1 MFNRKKTLHII
12 IPALILAAFTSCKK
26 SELTSFDQQAMVHFY
41 KLFTDAQKDSVL
53 YTFAVKPASLVQ
65 DTVKLPVRIAGKAA
79 DKDRVI
85 NLKAVADSTTAVEG
99 TDYKIHSAIV
109 HAGKYNDSILLIVY
123 RKPSMQTDEK
133 RLLLEIIPSADFQPG
148 LYNTPASPSDV
159 KQSGGSIRLLVKI
172 NDFLTQPAN
181 WSMLSSFFGTYS
193 KVKYQFIIDVTGRAE
208 FPYGSATGIPY
219 GQMAA
224 YQNMLRQ
231 ALSDYVAEHGPM
243 IDENGQTV
251 TF

>member
-1 MFNRKKTLHII
+1 MFNRKNSLYII
-12 IPALILAAFTSCKK
+12 IPTLIIAAFTSCKK
-26 SELTSFDQQAMVHFY
+26 SELTSFDQPAMVHFY

-53 YTFAVKPASLVQ
+53 YTFAVKPASLIQ

-85 NLKAVADSTTAVEG
+85 NLKTVADSTTAVEG

-123 RKPSMQTDEK
+123 RKPAMKSEEK
-133 RLLLEIIPSADFQPG
+133 RLMLEIIPSADFQPG
-148 LYNTPASPSDV
+148 LYNTPSAGSDV
-159 KQSGGSIRLLVKI
+159 KQTGGSVRMLIKI

-181 WSMLSSFFGTYS
+181 WSLLSSFFGTYS

-208 FPYGSATGIPY
+208 FPYGSATSIPY

-224 YQNMLRQ
+224 YQNMLKQ
-231 ALSDYVAEHGPM
+231 ALSDYAAEHGPL